1 MKYALII
8 METPEQLGERQSAKA
23 PAYWGA
29 WAAYSEA
36 MKKAGVAA
44 GGAGLEPPS
53 TATTVR
59 FKADKKVVQD
69 GPYADSKELLG
80 GFFVIDVPDL
90 DAALE
95 WASRA
100 PLAAGGSVEVR
111 PLMKMPG

>member
-8 METPEQLGERQSAKA
+8 LETPEQMGERSSHKA
-23 PAYWGA
+23 PAYWAA
-29 WAAYSEA
+29 WSAYAEA
-36 MKKAGVAA
+36 LRKAGVAA

-59 FKADKKVVQD
+59 FKADRKVVQD
-69 GPYADSKELLG
+69 GPYSDSKELLG
-80 GFFVIDVPDL
+80 GFFVIDVADL

-100 PLAAGGSVEVR
+100 PITAGGSVEVR